1 MAFCPNC
8 GSSIDAG
15 ATSCMKCGGLAGAAS
30 PAAPSHS
37 PVYVTAP
44 SPNSFQPGAYQ
55 PGYGMPLPDPSPM
68 AIIMA
73 AGSWVVCGPL
83 LSVPAVIKARSDMAG
98 VREGRYNPN
107 SMGMCQIAFWIGA
120 INAGL
125 YLALLLLIGVLFAF
139 GFIFAATAKPHHRPT
154 ISTAP
159 TSSSSGVR
167 SGVVRTYEAI
177 ESDVERLMA
186 ARPESER
193 KLWRQTR
200 DDLRTL
206 RRQKGAGP
214 LPEAKGLTELLR
226 ISEAD
231 PKLRSALVQLE
242 SKAAQESG
250 REAPARE
257 MPAEAPGQGP
267 PPEDP
272 D

>member
-15 ATSCMKCGGLAGAAS
+15 ATSCVKCGGLAGAPS
-30 PAAPSHS
+30 PAAPPST

-44 SPNSFQPGAYQ
+44 SPNSFQPGAFQ

-68 AIIMA
+68 AIILA
-73 AGSWVVCGPL
+73 AGSWVLCGPL
-83 LSVPAVIKARSDMAG
+83 LSVPAVFKARSDMAG
-98 VREGRYNPN
+98 IREGRYNPN

-125 YLALLLLIGVLFAF
+125 YLLAFLFIGVLFVF
-139 GFIFAATAKPHHRPT
+139 GFFVAATAKPHHRPSFT
-154 ISTAP
+154 TSP
-159 TSSSSGVR
+159 TPISSGAR
-167 SGVVRTYEAI
+167 SGVVRTYEAV
-177 ESDVERLMA
+177 ESDVERLMV

-200 DDLRTL
+200 DDLRTM

-226 ISEAD
+226 IAEAD
-231 PKLRSALVQLE
+231 PKLRSALVELE
-242 SKAAQESG
+242 RKAAEESG

-267 PPEDP
+267 PPGDG